1 MRNYYLYF
9 ILFSSAF
16 AANNDKIEIM
26 AENLS
31 ATETTIT
38 ADGNVVVHYGDST
51 IQSSSAVYDK
61 ETHILT
67 LDGKKNELLGYKG
80 TKIESKEM
88 KINTQSKKVTFKNI
102 FMTDNNDI
110 WVYSDHATKLDDNM
124 TFGPTMMSS
133 CDLGT
138 KDWSLYSG
146 SAHYDG
152 KEHYMT
158 MRNVKMKFWD
168 VPVFYTPYLG
178 FSTHKERSS
187 GLLFPSFGYSKTDG
201 FVYEQPIY
209 WAASESWD
217 VELRPQVRSVRG
229 GGIYGTLRFVDSPYS
244 GGAIRMGYFK
254 DNADYTIENDMK
266 NDSHYGLEA
275 IYDSSS
281 IVNRFL
287 STNYDIVDGL
297 YLNATLLNDVDYIY
311 LQKSQMG
318 HFGTNSLQESRL
330 NYFIHNDD
338 FSGGLYA
345 KYFFDTRAEDNDET
359 MQILPTLQLHKYLK
373 SLVLDRLTYSLDL
386 TMNNYTRKKGTE
398 LKVAEFYAPIEYS
411 HTFFDDFITLSL
423 KEDLYYNTL
432 MFGNGEFAEDNY
444 QYHNAITRIKLYSD
458 LTKKYSDFIHVLQP
472 SLTYSIPGNGVESP
486 VPFEE
491 LEEDQKRLY
500 APGVESKHLAIK
512 FSQYFYDDSG
522 DMVFYERFTQNYY
535 PEKEEYKF
543 GDFAHEMELNLDH
556 WKFYNSLL
564 YSFEFEKIKEMSSE
578 IRWSDDGY
586 GISLRHSLQRGYD
599 YDDEGEVEER
609 KYNNDVS
616 LNLEFKITDK
626 IRVQGGFV
634 YDVDEELSSQYRL
647 GVSYNRDCWNIAL
660 GLRQDI
666 RPIEA
671 NDGADSILDNTF
683 TIQINFVPFGGVGLS
698 SNEMERYQ

>member
-1 MRNYYLYF
+1 
-9 ILFSSAF
+9 
-16 AANNDKIEIM
+16 M

-31 ATETTIT
+31 ATDNVVT
-38 ADGNVVVHYGDST
+38 AEGNVVVHYGDST
-51 IQSSSAVYDK
+51 IQSSSAHYDK
-61 ETHILT
+61 TSHILT

-80 TKIESKEM
+80 SRIESKEM
-88 KINTQSKKVTFKNI
+88 KINTESKKVTFKNI

-110 WVYSDHATKLDDNM
+110 WVYSDHATKEGQNM

-133 CDLGT
+133 CDPGS

-152 KEHYMT
+152 EAHYMT
-158 MRNVKMKFWD
+158 MRNVKMKLWD
-168 VPVFYTPYLG
+168 VPLLYTPYLG
-178 FSTHKERSS
+178 FTTHKERSS

-209 WAASESWD
+209 WAASENWD
-217 VELRPQVRSVRG
+217 VELRPQVRSIRG

-244 GGAIRMGYFK
+244 GGAIRLGYFK
-254 DNADYTIENDMK
+254 DTADYTAENDMK

-275 IYDSSS
+275 LYDSSS
-281 IVNRFL
+281 IL
-287 STNYDIVDGL
+287 SRLFPAGSNVVDGI
-297 YLNATLLNDVDYIY
+297 YLNAILLNDIDYIY

-318 HFGTNSLQESRL
+318 HFGSSSFQESRL
-330 NYFIHNDD
+330 NYFLHNED

-345 KYFFDTRAEDNDET
+345 KYFYDNRAEDNDET
-359 MQILPTLQLHKYLK
+359 MQTLPTLQLHKYLK
-373 SLVLDRLTYSLDL
+373 SFVLDRLTYSLDL
-386 TMNNYTRKKGTE
+386 TMNNYTRQKGTT
-398 LKVAEFYAPIEYS
+398 LKVAEFYAPIEYT
-411 HTFFDDFITLSL
+411 HTFFDDFVTLSL

-432 MFGNGEFAEDNY
+432 LFANGEFAEDHY
-444 QYHNAITRIKLYSD
+444 QYYNAISRIKLYSD
-458 LTKKYSDFIHVLQP
+458 LTKEYTDFIHVLQP
-472 SLTYSIPGNGVESP
+472 SIAYSIPGNGVESP

-491 LEEDQKRLY
+491 LEEDQRRLY
-500 APGVESKHLAIK
+500 APGLEAQNIALKL
-512 FSQYFYDDSG
+512 SQYFYDNSG
-522 DMVFYERFTQNYY
+522 NMVFYERFTQNYY

-543 GDFAHEMELNLDH
+543 GDFAHEMELNLDD
-556 WKFYNSLL
+556 WKFYNILL
-564 YSFEFEKIKEMSSE
+564 YSFEFNKIKEMSSE
-578 IRWSDDGY
+578 ISWSHDGY
-586 GISLRHSLQRGYD
+586 GASLRHSFQRGYD
-599 YDDEGEVEER
+599 YDENDEVQEH

-616 LNLEFKITDK
+616 LNVEFKITDK

-634 YDVDEELSSQYRL
+634 YDIDEELSSQYRL
-647 GVSYNRDCWNIAL
+647 GVSYSRDCWNISL

-683 TIQINFVPFGGVGLS
+683 TVQVNFVPFGGVGLS